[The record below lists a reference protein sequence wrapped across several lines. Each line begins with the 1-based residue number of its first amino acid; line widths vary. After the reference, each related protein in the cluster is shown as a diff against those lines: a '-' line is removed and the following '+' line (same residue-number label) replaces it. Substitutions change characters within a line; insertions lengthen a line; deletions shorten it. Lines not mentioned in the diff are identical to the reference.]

1 MPTLRFYF
9 DAFFDTEIEE
19 LEIKLESDS
28 INVGG
33 KTENLISGFYKKNRI
48 FKNELKNY
56 FIGNYLEISKKVLP
70 SMNSELAYFNL
81 VERNM
86 NSEKRLFPILIKLI
100 INKEEGILCF
110 YSRQIIQNKT
120 ANKLVLKLHKDYGF
134 NFKFSLVNNHF
145 VFRKNE
151 LDTFLAG
158 LDVNDYTAISVFDQ
172 DNELIMKNAKH
183 TLTKTSKVI
192 ALLEELKTGNWSY
205 VKLVNE
211 NLNFEIRLSNNK
223 TQNFLT
229 FENRYINDVHLIKA
243 VDYLKKRIRDSEMY
257 SVSMRRKQTN
267 IDYFQQ
273 IA

>member
-1 MPTLRFYF
+1 MPTIRFYF
-9 DAFFDTEIEE
+9 DAFFDIEIEE
-19 LEIKLESDS
+19 LENKLESNS
-28 INVGG
+28 INVRG
-33 KTENLISGFYKKNRI
+33 KSDHLISGFYKKNRI
-48 FKNELKNY
+48 FKNVLGY
-56 FIGNYLEISKKVLP
+56 DIGNFLEIGKKVLP

-81 VERNM
+81 IERNM
-86 NSEKRLFPILIKLI
+86 NTDKKFYPILIKLI

-120 ANKLVLKLHKDYGF
+120 ANKLVIKLHKDYGF

-158 LDVNDYTAISVFDQ
+158 LDVNDYTAISVFDN
-172 DNELIMKNAKH
+172 DKTLIIKNNKC
-183 TLTKTSKVI
+183 LTKTDKVI
-192 ALLEELKTGNWSY
+192 SFLEELKTGNWSY
-205 VKLVNE
+205 VRLVNE

-223 TQNFLT
+223 TQNYLT
-229 FENRYINDVHLIKA
+229 FENGYINDVHLVKA

-257 SVSMRRKQTN
+257 SVLIRRKQTN

>member
-1 MPTLRFYF
+1 MPTIRFYF
-9 DAFFDTEIEE
+9 NAFFDAEIDE
-19 LEIKLESDS
+19 LENSLDSNS
-28 INVGG
+28 INIRG
-33 KTENLISGFYKKNRI
+33 KSEKLISGFYKKNWI
-48 FKNELKNY
+48 FKNVFGNY
-56 FIGNYLEISKKVLP
+56 YIANYLEIGKKILP

-81 VERNM
+81 TEKNM
-86 NSEKRLFPILIKLI
+86 NSEKKIFPILIKLI
-100 INKEEGILCF
+100 INKDEGILCF

-120 ANKLVLKLHKDYGF
+120 ANKLILKLHKDYGF
-134 NFKFSLVNNHF
+134 NFKYSLVNNHF
-145 VFRKNE
+145 IFRKNE

-172 DNELIMKNAKH
+172 DNELIVKNAKH
-183 TLTKTSKVI
+183 TLTKTAKVI
-192 ALLEELKTGNWSY
+192 AFLEELKTGNWSY

-223 TQNFLT
+223 TQNYLT
-229 FENRYINDVHLIKA
+229 FENGYINDVQLIKA

-257 SVSMRRKQTN
+257 AFSVRRKQTN

>member
-1 MPTLRFYF
+1 MPTIRFYF

-19 LEIKLESDS
+19 LEKKLEYNS
-28 INVGG
+28 IDVRRR
-33 KTENLISGFYKKNRI
+33 TEKLISGFYKKNRI
-48 FKNELKNY
+48 FKNVFGDY
-56 FIGNYLEISKKVLP
+56 YVANYLEIGKKILP

-81 VERNM
+81 IERNM
-86 NSEKRLFPILIKLI
+86 NSEKKLFPILIKLI
-100 INKEEGILCF
+100 INKGNGILCF

-120 ANKLVLKLHKDYGF
+120 ANKLILKLHKEYGF

-158 LDVNDYTAISVFDQ
+158 LDINDYTAISVFDY
-172 DNELIMKNAKH
+172 DNEIIIKNSRC
-183 TLTKTSKVI
+183 LTQTTKVI
-192 ALLEELKTGNWSY
+192 SFLEELKTGNWSY

-223 TQNFLT
+223 TQNYIT
-229 FENRYINDVHLIKA
+229 FENGYINDVHLIKA

-257 SVSMRRKQTN
+257 SVSIRRKQTN

>member
-19 LEIKLESDS
+19 LEKKLEFNS
-28 INVGG
+28 INVRG
-33 KTENLISGFYKKNRI
+33 KPEHLISGFYKKNRI
-48 FKNELKNY
+48 FKNVLGYDISN
-56 FIGNYLEISKKVLP
+56 FLEIGKKVLP

-81 VERNM
+81 IERNM
-86 NSEKRLFPILIKLI
+86 NTEKKFYPILIKLI
-100 INKEEGILCF
+100 INKEKGILCF

-134 NFKFSLVNNHF
+134 NFKYSLVNNHF
-145 VFRKNE
+145 IFRKNE

-158 LDVNDYTAISVFDQ
+158 LDVNDYTAISVFDS
-172 DNELIMKNAKH
+172 DNEIIIKNSRC
-183 TLTKTSKVI
+183 LTQTSKVI
-192 ALLEELKTGNWSY
+192 SFLEELKTGNWSY

-223 TQNFLT
+223 TQNYLT
-229 FENRYINDVHLIKA
+229 FENGYINDVHLIKA
-243 VDYLKKRIRDSEMY
+243 VDYLKKRIRNSEMY

>member
-1 MPTLRFYF
+1 MPTIRFYF

-19 LEIKLESDS
+19 LENKLESSS
-28 INVGG
+28 IDMRGR
-33 KTENLISGFYKKNRI
+33 TEKLISGFYKKNRI
-48 FKNELKNY
+48 FKNLLGNY
-56 FIGNYLEISKKVLP
+56 YIANYLEIGKKILS

-81 VERNM
+81 MERNI
-86 NSEKRLFPILIKLI
+86 NSEKKVFPILIKLI

-120 ANKLVLKLHKDYGF
+120 ANKLILKLHKDYGF

-158 LDVNDYTAISVFDQ
+158 LDVNDYTAISVFDL
-172 DNELIMKNAKH
+172 DNELIVKNTKY
-183 TLTKTSKVI
+183 LTKTSKVI
-192 ALLEELKTGNWSY
+192 TFLDELEAGNWSD

-223 TQNFLT
+223 TQNYLT
-229 FENRYINDVHLIKA
+229 FENGYINDIHLIKA
-243 VDYLKKRIRDSEMY
+243 VDYLKKRIRESEMY
-257 SVSMRRKQTN
+257 SISIRRKQTN

-273 IA
+273 FA

>member
-9 DAFFDTEIEE
+9 DAFFDAEIEE
-19 LEIKLESDS
+19 LENKLESNS
-28 INVGG
+28 INVRG
-33 KTENLISGFYKKNRI
+33 KSEHLISDFYKKNRI
-48 FKNELKNY
+48 FENVLGYNICN
-56 FIGNYLEISKKVLP
+56 FLEIGKKVLP

-86 NSEKRLFPILIKLI
+86 NTEKKFYPILIKLI
-100 INKEEGILCF
+100 NNKDEGILCF

-120 ANKLVLKLHKDYGF
+120 ANKLILKLHKDYGF
-134 NFKFSLVNNHF
+134 NFKFSLANNHF

-158 LDVNDYTAISVFDQ
+158 LDVNDYTAISVFDL
-172 DNELIMKNAKH
+172 DNELIAKNSKKC
-183 TLTKTSKVI
+183 LTRTSKVVT
-192 ALLEELKTGNWSY
+192 LMEELKTGNWSY

-223 TQNFLT
+223 TQNYLT
-229 FENRYINDVHLIKA
+229 FENGYINDLHLVKA
-243 VDYLKKRIRDSEMY
+243 VDYLKNRIRESEIY
-257 SVSMRRKQTN
+257 AVSVKRKQTN

-273 IA
+273 FA

>member
-9 DAFFDTEIEE
+9 DAFFDAEIKE
-19 LEIKLESDS
+19 LENRIDFSS
-28 INVGG
+28 IDVRRRAE
-33 KTENLISGFYKKNRI
+33 KLISGFYKKYRI
-48 FKNELKNY
+48 FKNVLGNY
-56 FIGNYLEISKKVLP
+56 YIANYLEIGKKILP

-81 VERNM
+81 TEKNM
-86 NSEKRLFPILIKLI
+86 NSEKKIFPILIKLI
-100 INKEEGILCF
+100 INKDEGVLCF

-120 ANKLVLKLHKDYGF
+120 ANKLILKLHKDYGF
-134 NFKFSLVNNHF
+134 NFKYSLANNHF

-151 LDTFLAG
+151 LDTLLAG
-158 LDVNDYTAISVFDQ
+158 LDVNDYTAISVFDY
-172 DNELIMKNAKH
+172 DNEIIIKNSRC
-183 TLTKTSKVI
+183 LTQTTKVI
-192 ALLEELKTGNWSY
+192 SFLEELKTGNWSY

-223 TQNFLT
+223 TQNYIT
-229 FENRYINDVHLIKA
+229 FENGYINDVHLIKA

-273 IA
+273 FA